1 MAVYKYIIDC
11 ELFILRY
18 FKLDPFN
25 MFKHMALY
33 DLRIYITQILEM
45 NKKDAESI
53 NKKDIE
59 KAMVYLRDVLIFI
72 TMGKQGIRLK
82 L

>member
-1 MAVYKYIIDC
+1 
-11 ELFILRY
+11 
-18 FKLDPFN
+18 
-25 MFKHMALY
+25 MALY